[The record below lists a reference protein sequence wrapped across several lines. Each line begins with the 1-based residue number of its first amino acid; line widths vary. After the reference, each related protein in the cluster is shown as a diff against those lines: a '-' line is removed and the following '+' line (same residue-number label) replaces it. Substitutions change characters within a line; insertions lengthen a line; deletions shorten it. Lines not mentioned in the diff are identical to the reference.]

1 MHSKDYQILV
11 DKLEKEIE
19 KLNNRKTE
27 IYQNM
32 EAKHVKEIQ
41 IADDYID
48 YHNEIIRFIKRVDKE
63 VYEK

>member
-11 DKLEKEIE
+11 DRLEKEIE
-19 KLNNRKTE
+19 KLNNRKVE

-41 IADDYID
+41 IANDYID
-48 YHNEIIRFIKRVDKE
+48 YHNEIISFIKRVDKE